1 MMSTRKTTLFYA
13 LLIAVSSLAV
23 GMVIASRLDLTPV
36 SSAQTAFQPPAMNSA
51 PITGPIDAQTFRNIA
66 KAQQPMVVNIR
77 TESKQHGRDL
87 SDFFGGGGGGGGADD
102 FFHRFFQSPDDQDDD
117 QAPPQGQGRGRG
129 QGPGQGQGQGQ
140 GRGRRREQTTVAAGT
155 GFIISKDGL
164 ILTNNHVI
172 EDATKIEVSL
182 FGEESD
188 QTYGAKLIGR
198 DALTDS
204 ALIQLTEKPNHP
216 LPEAK
221 FGDSSQMAAGDWVM
235 AIGNP
240 FGQGWTVTVGIVSAT
255 GRAIQGDTGRPNE
268 MIQTDAAIN
277 PGNSGGPLLNLRGEV
292 IGFNTMIFTN
302 ARSEGN
308 IGIGF
313 AVPMNTVRELLPQLA
328 TGKVVRGRIGL
339 TMTNVPREDY
349 QSFGLKSRAGAI
361 VSTVIPGGAADKA
374 GIKPGDVIVEY
385 NGRAVQNTTE
395 LQKMVTATKPG
406 TSVPVKVMRNS
417 KEQTLHASVEQL
429 DLEAER
435 GQQSRNSQR
444 EQPEEQGQESFG
456 LTLTNVTPQM
466 ARRLQLPSGQ
476 TGAVITDVDP
486 NGPSAGALR
495 QGDVILSVNGQRVA
509 TAAEAGRELQKVQSG
524 RIARVLVWRMSGSE
538 GGEVFVTVRK
548 E

>member
-1 MMSTRKTTLFYA
+1 MSTRKTTLFYA

-23 GMVIASRLDLTPV
+23 GMVIASRLDLTPA
-36 SSAQTAFQPPAMNSA
+36 SSAQTSFTAPAMNSA

-77 TESKQHGRDL
+77 TESKQKGRDL
-87 SDFFGGGGGGGGADD
+87 SDFFGGGGGGGGSDD
-102 FFHRFFQSPDDQDDD
+102 FFHRFFQAPDDQDDD
-117 QAPPQGQGRGRG
+117 KAPP
-129 QGPGQGQGQGQ
+129 QGQGQGQ
-140 GRGRRREQTTVAAGT
+140 GRRPRRREQTTVAAGT
-155 GFIISKDGL
+155 GFIINKDGL

-188 QTYGAKLIGR
+188 QTYAAKLIGR

-221 FGDSSQMAAGDWVM
+221 FGDSGQMAAGDWVM

-292 IGFNTMIFTN
+292 IGINTMIFTN

-313 AVPMNTVRELLPQLA
+313 AVPINTVRELLPQLA
-328 TGKVVRGRIGL
+328 NGKVTRGRIGL

-374 GIKPGDVIVEY
+374 GIKPGDVITDY
-385 NGRAVQNTTE
+385 NGRAVQNTGD

-406 TSVPVKVMRNS
+406 TSVPVKVIRNG
-417 KEQTLHASVEQL
+417 KEQTLHATVEEL

-435 GQQSRNSQR
+435 GQQSRSNQR

-456 LTLTNVTPQM
+456 LTLSNVTPQM

-495 QGDVILSVNGQRVA
+495 QGDVILSVNGQRIA

-524 RIARVLVWRMSGSE
+524 RIARVLVWRMAGNE